1 MTAQSVTPSLVPKG
15 TVQVFRGA
23 ILSEAEG
30 LRRESRW
37 TRQNRAHQ
45 VSGSMTPFH
54 FTLAR
59 TSQLVTDVPVRIP
72 PGVAGLALWH
82 VERYS
87 RAFSEAH

>member
-1 MTAQSVTPSLVPKG
+1 M
-15 TVQVFRGA
+15 QVFRGA

-45 VSGSMTPFH
+45 VSGSMTSFP
-54 FTLAR
+54 FTLVR

-72 PGVAGLALWH
+72 PGVPGLALWR
-82 VERYS
+82 VERYTRTS
-87 RAFSEAH
+87 SEAH